1 MSMSSNQNKTKT
13 GNHRLKKTV
22 RSFLKSYPLKIA
34 LGAAFFIPALIL
46 NGLGVDHVALWLF
59 IAALV
64 VSGIGVFV
72 DAVKGIIRRDFL
84 DEKFLMTIASVGAM
98 IIGEYAEGV
107 AVMLFFQLGEWFEHI
122 SVRRSRNSIRSLMEI
137 RPDTAVVIRNGV
149 ETEEDAEDVEVGE
162 TIIIRSGERVPID
175 AVVLDGFCDIDTS
188 ALTGESVPRA
198 VAPGD
203 TVSSGT
209 VVVGGVITCKTV
221 RAADE
226 SAAARVLELVENATE
241 RKSREENFITK
252 FSRVYTPTVT
262 ALAVIMA
269 VVPSVFGWL
278 PVTESIYRALSFLVV
293 SCPCALVISVP
304 LAFFG
309 GIGAAASEGILYKG
323 GNVFSSIAGAK
334 SFAFDKTGTLT
345 RGTLSVKHVE
355 AVGVGEDEL
364 LSIAASCEYASNHPI
379 AQCLNG
385 AAKQIYPATE
395 IREIAGRGVT
405 AVLNGTRV
413 YVGNAALMR
422 DCGVQV
428 TEHEGVSAV
437 YVAENGKYLGAVLL
451 ADAVKAEA
459 AAALRDIKA
468 LGVEKTYMLSGDRQ
482 SIADAVGSELGVD
495 EIHGELLPENKYEL
509 LENIISNGGGV
520 AYVGDGINDSPCL
533 ARADVG
539 IAMGSMGADSAIEA
553 ADVVIMSDE
562 LTKIPTA
569 VRIARKT
576 LRISKEN
583 IVFAIGV
590 KVAIM
595 ALVSVGIGGGLMW
608 MAVFADVGVAVLA
621 ILNSMR
627 TLISKKS
634 KRKKT

>member
-1 MSMSSNQNKTKT
+1 MNKSS
-13 GNHRLKKTV
+13 KKSNGGARKPRFKKLV
-22 RSFLKSYPLKIA
+22 RTFLKSYPIKIA
-34 LGAAFFIPALIL
+34 LGAALFVPALIL
-46 NGLGVDHVALWLF
+46 NAVGIKYVALGLF

-64 VSGIGVFV
+64 VSGIGVFI
-72 DAVKGIIRRDFL
+72 DAVKGIMRRDFL

-122 SVRRSRNSIRSLMEI
+122 SVRRSRSSIRSLMEI
-137 RPDTAVVIRNGV
+137 RPDTARVIRDDE

-162 TIIIRSGERVPID
+162 TIIVRSGERVPID

-203 TVSSGT
+203 SVSSGT
-209 VVVGGVITCKTV
+209 VVVGGVITCRTV

-262 ALAVIMA
+262 VLAIIMA

-323 GNVFSSIAGAK
+323 GNVFSPIARAK
-334 SFAFDKTGTLT
+334 SYAFDKTGTLT
-345 RGTLSVKHVE
+345 CGTLTVKQVE
-355 AVGVGEDEL
+355 AVGVSEDEL
-364 LSIAASCEYASNHPI
+364 ISIAASCEYASNHPI
-379 AQCLNG
+379 ARCLKG
-385 AAKQIYPATE
+385 AAKQMYPVTDV
-395 IREIAGRGVT
+395 REIAGRGV
-405 AVLNGTRV
+405 AAMLDGVQV

-422 DCGVQV
+422 DCGALV

-437 YVAENGKYLGAVLL
+437 YVAKGGKYLGAVLL

-468 LGVEKTYMLSGDRQ
+468 LGAERTYMLSGDRQ

-562 LTKIPTA
+562 LIKIPTA

-576 LRISKEN
+576 LRIAKEN

-627 TLISKKS
+627 TLISKNE
-634 KRKKT
+634 KKK